1 VSLDVARAALVSLN
15 KAAEAARA
23 NMPRPTRASR
33 LAWVPRWSWLDGEAL
48 RTDAE
53 IQVAVGE
60 FQVARARAIVARL
73 IAEEL

>member
-1 VSLDVARAALVSLN
+1 V
-15 KAAEAARA
+15 E
-23 NMPRPTRASR
+23 
-33 LAWVPRWSWLDGEAL
+33 LADGEAL